1 MVPPLARIDS
11 PTRGEGCEPGLA
23 AEPVANS
30 EGPTGQVRL
39 VELGRALACK
49 PRVLLLD
56 EPASGQDDL
65 ETERFGQL
73 LVEIAD
79 EGTAVLLVEHDMSLV
94 MDVCHCVHVLDLGQ
108 IIAVGTPSEIQ
119 ANTVVLDA
127 YLGTDT
133 RSAS

>member
-1 MVPPLARIDS
+1 
-11 PTRGEGCEPGLA
+11 
-23 AEPVANS
+23 
-30 EGPTGQVRL
+30 
-39 VELGRALACK
+39 
-49 PRVLLLD
+49 
-56 EPASGQDDL
+56 
-65 ETERFGQL
+65 
-73 LVEIAD
+73 
-79 EGTAVLLVEHDMSLV
+79 MSLV